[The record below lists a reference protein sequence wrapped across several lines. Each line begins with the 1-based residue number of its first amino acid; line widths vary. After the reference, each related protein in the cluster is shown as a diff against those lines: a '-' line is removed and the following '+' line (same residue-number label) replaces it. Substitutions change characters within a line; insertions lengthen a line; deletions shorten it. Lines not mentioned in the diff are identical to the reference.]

1 LVFFVD
7 QLVPVVSV
15 VLLQV
20 KQVGELLKELEVR
33 APVFQLLDVSAKR
46 KPANNTSG
54 VREYLSQRQVQ
65 VLTAAEFNHINHK
78 SMLVRGQLQ
87 NRTSFSLFLVLVHHR
102 AAPLTV
108 SADDWLANQH
118 FEFRNVIG
126 L

>member
-46 KPANNTSG
+46 KPAHNASG
-54 VREYLSQRQVQ
+54 VREYLS
-65 VLTAAEFNHINHK
+65 
-78 SMLVRGQLQ
+78 
-87 NRTSFSLFLVLVHHR
+87 
-102 AAPLTV
+102 
-108 SADDWLANQH
+108 
-118 FEFRNVIG
+118 
-126 L
+126 